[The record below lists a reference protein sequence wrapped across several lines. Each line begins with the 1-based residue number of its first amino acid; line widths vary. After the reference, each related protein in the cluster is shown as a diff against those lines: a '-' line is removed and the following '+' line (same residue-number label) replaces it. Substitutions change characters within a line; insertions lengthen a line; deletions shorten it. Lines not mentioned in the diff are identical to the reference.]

1 KFAQI
6 VNPKLR
12 SGTSPSD
19 HSVKAER
26 VPLNFIRVPRLSLAM
41 QGTRVYHSQS
51 PWAPARTTY
60 ILVLADTASFLT
72 APPLPHIAPSHSPPR
87 DPSSLPP
94 MVDVNGDITA
104 PLLDVGPP
112 EVALDVNRFLD
123 RGSEAAGP
131 PPENPFEFL
140 GATPLALPPMNPVDP
155 FRNHTPHIAGLYEW
169 CKTVLCLP
177 IAAARLVLLGIAI
190 AVGYVTTLVA
200 LYGWKDKETP
210 MSRWRSRVMCVT
222 RLCAR
227 FILFSFG

>member
-1 KFAQI
+1 MFCPTQ
-6 VNPKLR
+6 
-12 SGTSPSD
+12 GTSNHASD
-19 HSVKAER
+19 PMSASQTAA
-26 VPLNFIRVPRLSLAM
+26 RLSRAT
-41 QGTRVYHSQS
+41 QGTRVYDTQS
-51 PWAPARTTY
+51 PWTPGQTTY
-60 ILVLADTASFLT
+60 ILALVDIASFLT
-72 APPLPHIAPSHSPPR
+72 APPLPHIAHPPR

-94 MVDVNGDITA
+94 MVHANGDITA

-112 EVALDVNRFLD
+112 EVALDLNRLLD

-140 GATPLALPPMNPVDP
+140 GATPLSLPLMSPVDP

-169 CKTVLCLP
+169 CKTVFCLP

-190 AVGYVTTLVA
+190 AVGYVTTVVA
-200 LYGWKDKETP
+200 LYGWKDKERP